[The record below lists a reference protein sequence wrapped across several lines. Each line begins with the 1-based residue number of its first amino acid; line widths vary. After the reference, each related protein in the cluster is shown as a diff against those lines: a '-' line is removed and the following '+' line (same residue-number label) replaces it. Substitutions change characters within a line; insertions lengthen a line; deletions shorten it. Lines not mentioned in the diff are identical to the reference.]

1 MILKCLIPKLR
12 TFVEKG
18 NLCISAMDTRPKL
31 NVCESIIC
39 FHGHGMNVLCSFNLG
54 CV

>member
-12 TFVEKG
+12 IFVEKW
-18 NLCISAMDTRPKL
+18 NLCINAMDTRPKL
-31 NVCESIIC
+31 NVCELIIW
-39 FHGHGMNVLCSFNLG
+39 FHGHDMNVLCSFNLG